1 MLHHGSKFPGGVV
14 AGGAAGAPVHGPRH
28 APPHVRRVG
37 LRPLREPLPAH
48 GAEEG
53 RQQRAVPRPLVLPL
67 LGEAGEGEPAV
78 GVAAVEHRPRARP
91 VLQRR
96 VGQQQAVVRGLE
108 ITLGTL
114 VCGASDPLPLY
125 TQLLNSLLPRI
136 DFWLREQPNKS

>member
-1 MLHHGSKFPGGVV
+1 MLHHGSKFSGSVV
-14 AGGAAGAPVHGPRH
+14 AGGAAGTPVHGPHH

-37 LRPLREPLPAH
+37 LRALREPLPAH

-67 LGEAGEGEPAV
+67 LGEAGEWEPAA

-96 VGQQQAVVRGLE
+96 VCQQQAVVRGLE
-108 ITLGTL
+108 LTLGTL
-114 VCGASDPLPLY
+114 VCGASGSLLLS
-125 TQLLNSLLPRI
+125 TQLLNNIRLL
-136 DFWLREQPNKS
+136 LYRELLAE